1 MKTKLAYMSFFGK
14 GISEGNASMKETLGG
29 KGANLAEIAGL
40 NIPVPPGFTITTEA
54 CAKYNET
61 KKFPPGLKDSIVKA
75 ITRLETILSK
85 KLGDSQNPLLVSV
98 RSGAATSM
106 PGMMD
111 TILNLGLNDK
121 SVKGLAQSSKNERFS
136 WDAYRRLINMFG
148 NVVYNMNHY
157 DFEKIL
163 AKIKKEYNVELDTN
177 LNTEALKKVV
187 SEYKALFKKHAKKD
201 FPQNPLIQLQ
211 EAILA
216 VFNSWNNERAITYRK
231 LNKISGLLGTAVN
244 VQSMVFGN
252 FGPDSGT
259 GVAFTRDASTGEKVF
274 YGEYLMNAQ
283 GEDVVAGIRTP
294 KKIHTLQKQQPKIY
308 AQLVAIKDKLEQ
320 HYRDMQDIEFT
331 IEQGKLYILQTR
343 NGKRTGAAAIKI
355 AVDMVKEKLISE
367 EEALLRVDGELFQQ
381 VFHPRIDDKAK
392 KVSSTIAK
400 GINASPGAA
409 VGKIVLSSEEAQAA
423 AKKGIKTILVREQTS
438 PEDIGGMSVVQGILT
453 STGGMTSHAAV
464 VARGMGTPCI
474 VGCSELQIKNK
485 SIIIAGKEYSTDTT
499 LTLDGST
506 GEIYDTPL
514 PLIEASMNAAIKTF
528 LGYADKIRI
537 AAKRPKEHP
546 STFNIRA
553 NADTPED
560 ALKARN
566 WGAKGIGLCRTEHMF
581 FNEDR
586 IRIFREMIL
595 ANDKNS
601 RKKALNKLLSLQ
613 KKDFEGIFIAMKGLP
628 VTIRL
633 LDPPLHEFL
642 PQEAKQ
648 QSELASILNI
658 SITEI
663 NHRIQKLHENNPM
676 MGLRGCRLGIIYP
689 EVYEMQIRAIIN
701 AELSC
706 IKKNIKVKPEIM
718 IPLVGSH
725 TELAQLKELSQ
736 AIIKEEKSKNKINIS
751 SKIGTMIE
759 IPRAAITADQ
769 IAQHADFFS
778 FGTNDLTQLTYG
790 FSREDTSSFFPNYLE
805 DKILENDPF
814 QILDTIGIGFL
825 IKHATIAGR
834 ATKPNLSLGMCG
846 EHGGEPNSINF
857 AYQCGL
863 DYVSCSP
870 LRVPIARLAAAQAVI
885 NGNNKTKTSKKST
898 SSSKKYSKKAKKN
911 T

>member
-1 MKTKLAYMSFFGK
+1 MKETLAYIYFFGK
-14 GISEGNASMKETLGG
+14 GIYEGDSSMKEILGG

-61 KKFPPGLKDSIVKA
+61 KKFPPGLKENTKKA

-85 KLGDSQNPLLVSV
+85 KLGDSKNPLLVSV
-98 RSGAATSM
+98 RSGAAVSM

-111 TILNLGLNDK
+111 TILNLGLNDT
-121 SVKGLAQSSKNERFS
+121 SVIGLAQSSQNERFAY
-136 WDAYRRLINMFG
+136 DAYRRLINMFG
-148 NVVYNMNHY
+148 NVVYNMNHH
-157 DFEKIL
+157 DFEQVLTKV
-163 AKIKKEYNVELDTN
+163 KNEYNVALDTE
-177 LNTEALKKVV
+177 LNAEALKKVV
-187 SEYKALFKKHAKKD
+187 FAYKALFKKHAKKD
-201 FPQNPLIQLQ
+201 FPQNVHTQLQ

-216 VFNSWNNERAITYRK
+216 VFSSWNNERAITYRK
-231 LNKISGLLGTAVN
+231 LNKISGLLGTAAN

-252 FGPDSGT
+252 FGLDSGT

-294 KKIHTLQKQQPKIY
+294 KKIHTLKEQQPKIY
-308 AQLVAIKDKLEQ
+308 SQLVAIKDTLEM

-331 IEQGKLYILQTR
+331 IEQGTLYILQTR
-343 NGKRTGAAAIKI
+343 SGKRTGAAAIKI
-355 AVDMVKEKLISE
+355 AVDMVKEKLITK
-367 EEALLRVDGELFQQ
+367 EEALLRVDEKLFQQ

-392 KVSSTIAK
+392 KTSPVLAK

-409 VGKIVLSSEEAQAA
+409 VGNIVISSWEAQDSAQ
-423 AKKGIKTILVREQTS
+423 KGIKTILVRAQTS
-438 PEDIGGMSVVQGILT
+438 PEDIVGMSVVQGILT

-474 VGCSELQIKNK
+474 VGCSTLQIKDR
-485 SIIIAGKEYSTDTT
+485 SVIIADKEYPVGTV

-506 GEIYDTPL
+506 GEIYDTAL
-514 PLIEASMNAAIKTF
+514 PLIEASMDNDIKTF
-528 LGYADKIRI
+528 LSYADQIRSG
-537 AAKRPKEHP
+537 AKRPKNYP
-546 STFNIRA
+546 SSFNVRA

-566 WGAKGIGLCRTEHMF
+566 LGAQGVGLCRTEHMF

-586 IRIFREMIL
+586 IYIFREMIL
-595 ANDKNS
+595 ADDQKS
-601 RKKALNKLLSLQ
+601 RKKALDKLFPLQ
-613 KKDFEGIFIAMKGLP
+613 KKDFEGILTAMKGLP

-648 QSELASILNI
+648 QSELASMLNI

-663 NHRIQKLHENNPM
+663 QHRIQRLHESNPM

-701 AELSC
+701 AEISC
-706 IKKNIKVKPEIM
+706 LKKGIKVKPEIM
-718 IPLVGSH
+718 IPIVGSY
-725 TELAQLKELSQ
+725 TELARLKELAQ
-736 AIIKEEKSKNKINIS
+736 FIIKEEEQKNKLSIS

-759 IPRAAITADQ
+759 IPRAAITADK
-769 IAQHADFFS
+769 IAQYADFFS

-790 FSREDTSSFFPNYLE
+790 FSREDTSSFFPNYLDE
-805 DKILENDPF
+805 KILENDPF
-814 QILDTIGIGFL
+814 QILDTTGVGFL
-825 IKHATIAGR
+825 VKHATIAGR
-834 ATKPNLSLGMCG
+834 TTKPDLSIGICG
-846 EHGGEPNSINF
+846 EHGGEPHSINF

-863 DYVSCSP
+863 NYVSCST
-870 LRVPIARLAAAQAVI
+870 LRVPFACLAAAQAVI
-885 NGNNKTKTSKKST
+885 QSSNQTTS
-898 SSSKKYSKKAKKN
+898 
-911 T
+911 

>member
-1 MKTKLAYMSFFGK
+1 MKETLAYISFFGK
-14 GISEGNASMKETLGG
+14 GISEGDSSMKEILGG

-61 KKFPPGLKDSIVKA
+61 KKFPSGLKESTKKA

-85 KLGDSQNPLLVSV
+85 KLGDSKNPLLVSV
-98 RSGAATSM
+98 RSGAAVSM

-111 TILNLGLNDK
+111 TILNLGLNDT
-121 SVKGLAQSSKNERFS
+121 SVIGLAQSSQNERFA

-148 NVVYNMNHY
+148 NVVYNMNHH
-157 DFEKIL
+157 DFEQALTKV
-163 AKIKKEYNVELDTN
+163 KNEYNVELDTE
-177 LNTEALKKVV
+177 LNAEALKKVV
-187 SEYKALFKKHAKKD
+187 LAYKALFKKHAKKD
-201 FPQNPLIQLQ
+201 FPQNAHTQLQ

-216 VFNSWNNERAITYRK
+216 VFSSWNNERAITYRK

-252 FGPDSGT
+252 FGLDSGT

-294 KKIHTLQKQQPKIY
+294 KKIHTLKKQQPKIY
-308 AQLVAIKDKLEQ
+308 SQLVAIKDKLEK

-343 NGKRTGAAAIKI
+343 SGKRTGAAAIKI
-355 AVDMVKEKLISE
+355 AVDMVKEKLITK

-392 KVSSTIAK
+392 KTLSVLAK

-423 AKKGIKTILVREQTS
+423 AQKGIKTILVREQTS

-474 VGCSELQIKNK
+474 VGCSTLHIKDR
-485 SIIIAGKEYSTDTT
+485 SVIIADKEYPVGTV

-506 GEIYDTPL
+506 GEIYDTAL
-514 PLIEASMNAAIKTF
+514 PLIEASINNDIKAF
-528 LGYADKIRI
+528 LSYADQIRS
-537 AAKRPKEHP
+537 AAKRPKDYP
-546 STFNIRA
+546 SSFNIRA

-566 WGAKGIGLCRTEHMF
+566 WGAQGVGLCRTEHMF
-581 FNEDR
+581 FDEDR

-595 ANDKNS
+595 ADDQES
-601 RKKALNKLLSLQ
+601 RKKALDKLLPLQ
-613 KKDFEGIFIAMKGLP
+613 KKDFEGILTAMKGLP

-648 QSELASILNI
+648 QSELASMLNI

-663 NHRIQKLHENNPM
+663 QHRIQRLHESNPM

-701 AELSC
+701 AEVSC
-706 IKKNIKVKPEIM
+706 LKKGIKVKPEIM
-718 IPLVGSH
+718 IPLVGSY
-725 TELAQLKELSQ
+725 TELARLRELAKS
-736 AIIKEEKSKNKINIS
+736 IIKEEKQKNKLSIS

-769 IAQHADFFS
+769 IAQYADFFS

-790 FSREDTSSFFPNYLE
+790 FSREDTSSFFPNYLDE
-805 DKILENDPF
+805 KILENDPF
-814 QILDTIGIGFL
+814 QILDTTGVGFL
-825 IKHATIAGR
+825 VKHATIAGR
-834 ATKPNLSLGMCG
+834 TTKPNLSLGICG
-846 EHGGEPNSINF
+846 EHGGEPHSINF

-863 DYVSCSP
+863 NYVSCSP
-870 LRVPIARLAAAQAVI
+870 LRVPVARLAAAQAVI
-885 NGNNKTKTSKKST
+885 KSSNHQKATSIKKTPKTTKKST
-898 SSSKKYSKKAKKN
+898 
-911 T
+911 

>member
-1 MKTKLAYMSFFGK
+1 MKETLAYISFFGK
-14 GISEGNASMKETLGG
+14 GISEGDSSMKEILGG

-61 KKFPPGLKDSIVKA
+61 KKFPPGLKESTKKA

-85 KLGDSQNPLLVSV
+85 KLGDSKNPLLVSV
-98 RSGAATSM
+98 RSGAAVSM

-111 TILNLGLNDK
+111 TILNLGLNDT
-121 SVKGLAQSSKNERFS
+121 SVIGLAQSSQNERFA

-148 NVVYNMNHY
+148 NVVYNMNHH
-157 DFEKIL
+157 DFEQALTKV
-163 AKIKKEYNVELDTN
+163 KNEYDVELDTE
-177 LNTEALKKVV
+177 LNAEALKKVV
-187 SEYKALFKKHAKKD
+187 LAYKALFKKHANKD
-201 FPQNPLIQLQ
+201 FPQNAHTQLQ

-216 VFNSWNNERAITYRK
+216 VFSSWNNERAITYRK

-252 FGPDSGT
+252 FGLDSGT

-294 KKIHTLQKQQPKIY
+294 KKIHALKKQQPKIY
-308 AQLVAIKDKLEQ
+308 SQLVAIKDKLEK

-343 NGKRTGAAAIKI
+343 SGKRTGAAAIKI
-355 AVDMVKEKLISE
+355 AVDMVKEKLITK

-392 KVSSTIAK
+392 KTSSVLAK

-423 AKKGIKTILVREQTS
+423 AQKGIKTILVREQTS

-474 VGCSELQIKNK
+474 VGCSALQIKDG
-485 SIIIAGKEYSTDTT
+485 SVIIADKEYPVGTI

-506 GEIYDTPL
+506 GEIYDTAL
-514 PLIEASMNAAIKTF
+514 PLIEASINNDIKAF
-528 LGYADKIRI
+528 LSYADQIRS
-537 AAKRPKEHP
+537 AAKRPKDHP
-546 STFNIRA
+546 SSFNIRA

-566 WGAKGIGLCRTEHMF
+566 WGAQGVGLCRTEHMF

-595 ANDKNS
+595 ADDQKS
-601 RKKALNKLLSLQ
+601 RKKALDKLLPLQ
-613 KKDFEGIFIAMKGLP
+613 KKDFEGILTAMKGLP

-648 QSELASILNI
+648 QSELASMLNI

-663 NHRIQKLHENNPM
+663 QHRIQRLHESNPM

-701 AELSC
+701 AEISC
-706 IKKNIKVKPEIM
+706 LKKGIKVKPEIM
-718 IPLVGSH
+718 IPLVGSY
-725 TELAQLKELSQ
+725 TELARLRELAQS
-736 AIIKEEKSKNKINIS
+736 IIKEEKQKNKLSIS

-769 IAQHADFFS
+769 IAQYADFFS

-790 FSREDTSSFFPNYLE
+790 FSREDTSSFFPNYLDE
-805 DKILENDPF
+805 KILENDPF
-814 QILDTIGIGFL
+814 QILDTTGVGFL
-825 IKHATIAGR
+825 VKHATIAGR
-834 ATKPNLSLGMCG
+834 TTKPNLSLGICG
-846 EHGGEPNSINF
+846 EHGGEPHSINF

-863 DYVSCSP
+863 NYVSCSP
-870 LRVPIARLAAAQAVI
+870 LRVPVARLAAAQAVI
-885 NGNNKTKTSKKST
+885 KSSNQKATSIKKTTKTTKKST
-898 SSSKKYSKKAKKN
+898 
-911 T
+911 